1 MTPPHPSLKL
11 IFWTFLKIGSTAFG
25 GLMSLIAVVENV
37 IVERMQWLTHEDILD
52 GISIATCVPGAISVN
67 VIAYVGYRLRK
78 GWGTFIGL
86 VGVTL
91 PSFALIVG
99 LAIAYFHLGQ
109 LPTVNK
115 IFSGFIPATAAII
128 VSTAWNMSRKEI
140 KGWREACLALA
151 AIFLAIKVGG
161 AYTTFLTILASGVIG
176 YFAFGKRNKERLN
189 QKQRFFT
196 AFIAPLAPQILGEPA
211 LKSLVIYNSEA
222 TSGFLYP
229 SFQGRRNLRFT
240 QLKIAI
246 DWKSKLK
253 IALLLL
259 LCLSL
264 AYLAPL
270 RIFEEYILVSLSVTF
285 AGIGVMLF
293 GGAYVGIPLI
303 QQIVV
308 EHHHWLTSQE
318 FAYAI
323 AAGQITPGPIILSAA
338 FIGYKVGG
346 ILGALAATVG
356 IYTPPAL
363 WMVAGAQ
370 ILASLKNSPQI
381 QAALHGVRSAVIGT
395 IFAAAWVVGTTA
407 PANLISILIFV
418 AALFALV
425 RLRVGFGWIIPV
437 AGLVGLFWG
446 RG

>member
-37 IVERMQWLTHEDILD
+37 IVERMRWLTHEDILD

-140 KGWREACLALA
+140 KGWREACFALA

-161 AYTTFLTILASGVIG
+161 AYTTFLTIFASGVIG
-176 YFAFGKRNKERLN
+176 YFAFGKRNKERSS
-189 QKQRFFT
+189 QKQ
-196 AFIAPLAPQILGEPA
+196 
-211 LKSLVIYNSEA
+211 
-222 TSGFLYP
+222 
-229 SFQGRRNLRFT
+229 RFT

-246 DWKSKLK
+246 DWKSKLG

-407 PANLISILIFV
+407 PPDLISILIFV

-425 RLRVGFGWIIPV
+425 GLRVGFGWIIPV

-446 RG
+446 KG

>member
-1 MTPPHPSLKL
+1 MTAPHPSLQL

-37 IVERMQWLTHEDILD
+37 LVERMQWLTHEDILD

-67 VIAYVGYRLRK
+67 VIAYVGYRLRR
-78 GWGTFIGL
+78 GWGTLISL
-86 VGVTL
+86 IGVTL
-91 PSFALIVG
+91 PSFVLIVG
-99 LAIAYFHLGQ
+99 LASAYFHLGQ
-109 LPTVNK
+109 LPTVSK

-128 VSTAWNMSRKEI
+128 VSTAWNISRKDI
-140 KGWREACLALA
+140 QGWREACLALA

-161 AYTTFLTILASGVIG
+161 AYTIFLTILASGFIG
-176 YFAFGKRNKERLN
+176 FLVFCKQNREPISQKKSFSFNWRLN
-189 QKQRFFT
+189 
-196 AFIAPLAPQILGEPA
+196 LG
-211 LKSLVIYNSEA
+211 
-222 TSGFLYP
+222 
-229 SFQGRRNLRFT
+229 
-240 QLKIAI
+240 
-246 DWKSKLK
+246 

-259 LCLSL
+259 LCLTL

-270 RIFEEYILVSLSVTF
+270 LIFEKYILVSLSVTF

-303 QQIVV
+303 QEIVV
-308 EHHHWLTSQE
+308 HHHHWLTPQE

-395 IFAAAWVVGTTA
+395 IVAAAWVVGMTA
-407 PANLISILIFV
+407 PPDLISILIFLT
-418 AALFALV
+418 ALFALV
-425 RLRVGFGWIIPV
+425 GLRVGFGWIIPV